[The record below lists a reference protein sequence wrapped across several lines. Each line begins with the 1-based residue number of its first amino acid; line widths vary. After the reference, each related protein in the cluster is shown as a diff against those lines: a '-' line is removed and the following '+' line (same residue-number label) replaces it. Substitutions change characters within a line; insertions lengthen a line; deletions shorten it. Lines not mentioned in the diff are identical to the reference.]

1 MSQRGVLGAA
11 VQTQLAPAGGDL
23 VEFASGDLLRRSH
36 HVGEVVEVAP
46 PIPVAHR
53 QEEVFAEKGFAP
65 ATLDDIAHA
74 AGYTKGAI
82 YKHFATKEDLFL
94 AVSDRYWRRYFDN
107 FAEVMSSARQ
117 IGARELD
124 EIAKRWRQLSRDR
137 GAEHAAL
144 GHEFT
149 LYLVRNPEARDRV
162 AAKRAEVVEKLGKF
176 IVEGID
182 PLGGTLLLPPLTFAQ
197 VLVATSDS
205 VVLGSQLDD
214 VDLYRPIVEMYV
226 SMIKLP

>member
-1 MSQRGVLGAA
+1 MAERWTRERRLEHTRSLLLDAA
-11 VQTQLAPAGGDL
+11 ED
-23 VEFASGDLLRRSH
+23 
-36 HVGEVVEVAP
+36 
-46 PIPVAHR
+46 
-53 QEEVFAEKGFAP
+53 VFAEKGFTP

-107 FAEVMSSARQ
+107 FAEVMSAKKVT
-117 IGARELD
+117 ARELD
-124 EIAKRWRQLSRDR
+124 EIATRWRQLSEDR

-149 LYLVRNPEARDRV
+149 LYLLRNPDARERV

-176 IVEGID
+176 IIEGID
-182 PLGGTLLLPPLTFAQ
+182 RLGGTLLIPPLTFAQ

>member
-1 MSQRGVLGAA
+1 MVERWTRERRLEHTRSLLLDAA
-11 VQTQLAPAGGDL
+11 
-23 VEFASGDLLRRSH
+23 
-36 HVGEVVEVAP
+36 
-46 PIPVAHR
+46 
-53 QEEVFAEKGFAP
+53 EEVFAEKGFTA

-82 YKHFATKEDLFL
+82 YKHFATKEELFL

-107 FAEVMSSARQ
+107 FAELMSESKQ

-124 EIAKRWRQLSRDR
+124 EIADRWRQLSHDR

-149 LYLVRNPEARDRV
+149 LYLLRNPDARARV
-162 AAKRAEVVEKLGKF
+162 AAKRSEVVEALAAF

-182 PLGGTLLLPPLTFAQ
+182 RMGATLLIPPVTFAHI
-197 VLVATSDS
+197 LVATSDA
-205 VVLGSQLDD
+205 VILGSELDAI
-214 VDLYRPIVEMYV
+214 DLYRPIVEMYTSV
-226 SMIKLP
+226 IKRP

>member
-1 MSQRGVLGAA
+1 MTNGFLRYCGTISRMVERWTRERRLEHTRSLLLDAA
-11 VQTQLAPAGGDL
+11 
-23 VEFASGDLLRRSH
+23 
-36 HVGEVVEVAP
+36 
-46 PIPVAHR
+46 
-53 QEEVFAEKGFAP
+53 EEVFAEKGFMA
-65 ATLDDIAHA
+65 ASLDDIAHA

-82 YKHFATKEDLFL
+82 YKHFSTKEDLFL

-107 FAEVMSSARQ
+107 FAEVMSTATQ

-124 EIAKRWRQLSRDR
+124 EIAERWRQLSRDR

-149 LYLVRNPEARDRV
+149 LYLLRNPDARERV
-162 AAKRAEVVEKLGKF
+162 AAKRSEVVEALGKF

-182 PLGGTLLLPPLTFAQ
+182 HLGGALLIPPLTFAH
-197 VLVATSDS
+197 VLVATTDS
-205 VVLGSQLDD
+205 IELVSQLDD

-226 SMIKLP
+226 SAIKLP